1 MATMQKTC
9 HEPNQLDV
17 TKTWEATV
25 TEEKILKITRIVHS
39 CVLVDLGGRQVLTD
53 PWFSEKMGY
62 HFGEEP
68 GMSVESLPPLSGVVV
83 SHDHHDH
90 NDMKS
95 FRRYSDNRV
104 PIVCEGKAAA
114 RAKRAG
120 FVNVTVLDTWEG
132 ATIGPLSVTAV
143 PALHGVPEVGYVL
156 QASGFTVYFAGD
168 TLLIPELSDIA
179 DRFPNIDVALLPING
194 LKIFGDQVVMNPIE
208 AAQLCEVLQPRV
220 AIPTHYA
227 FNGGGLADRLF
238 LKYFDRQERLP
249 HIFQDAMRRYA
260 PQTRV
265 EVLEPGQRMSINGQV
280 HAPRRIA

>member
-1 MATMQKTC
+1 
-9 HEPNQLDV
+9 
-17 TKTWEATV
+17 
-25 TEEKILKITRIVHS
+25 
-39 CVLVDLGGRQVLTD
+39 
-53 PWFSEKMGY
+53 
-62 HFGEEP
+62 
-68 GMSVESLPPLSGVVV
+68 
-83 SHDHHDH
+83 
-90 NDMKS
+90 
-95 FRRYSDNRV
+95 
-104 PIVCEGKAAA
+104 
-114 RAKRAG
+114 
-120 FVNVTVLDTWEG
+120 VNVTVLDTWEA